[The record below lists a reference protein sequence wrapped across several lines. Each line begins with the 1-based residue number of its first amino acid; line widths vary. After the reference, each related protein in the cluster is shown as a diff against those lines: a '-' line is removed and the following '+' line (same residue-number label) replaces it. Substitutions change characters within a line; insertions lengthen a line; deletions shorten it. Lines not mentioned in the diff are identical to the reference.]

1 MMYPRSASLAGK
13 TKLLFSFLFALSFF
27 LSAQQQST
35 GAEQAAGTKNKKVV
49 APGFPEAT
57 GWVNDFEEVIDSAT
71 EAQLT
76 KLIVDHIK
84 KTGNQISIVT
94 ISSISPYDYLAD
106 YTKDLSNAWGVGEK
120 DKNNGVTIIY
130 SKSLH
135 EVRIA
140 TGYGIEK
147 KLSDAACSRIANEL
161 MLPAFKAGN
170 YGKGMVDG
178 VQEIIRL
185 LEN

>member
-1 MMYPRSASLAGK
+1 MYPRFAFLTRK
-13 TKLLFSFLFALSFF
+13 TSFLFSLMFALSF
-27 LSAQQQST
+27 LLPAQKENA
-35 GAEQAAGTKNKKVV
+35 GARQDTSTKNKKIQ
-49 APGFPEAT
+49 AATFPEAQ

-71 EAQLT
+71 EAHLT
-76 KLIVDHIK
+76 KLIEAHNK
-84 KTGNQISIVT
+84 KTSNQISIVT

-106 YTKDLSNAWGVGEK
+106 FAKDLSNAWGVGEK

-130 SKSLH
+130 SKALH

-140 TGYGIEK
+140 TGYGLEK
-147 KLSDAACSRIANEL
+147 KLSDVECTRIANEL
-161 MLPAFKAGN
+161 MIPAFKAGN

-185 LEN
+185 LEK